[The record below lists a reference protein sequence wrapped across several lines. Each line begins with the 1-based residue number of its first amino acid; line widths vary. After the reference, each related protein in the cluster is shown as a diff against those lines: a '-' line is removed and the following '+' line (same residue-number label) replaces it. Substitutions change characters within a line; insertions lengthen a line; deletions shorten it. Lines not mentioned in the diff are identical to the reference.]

1 MFGDSVRLDSV
12 ARWTIA
18 FIMNMLLSV
27 DCFDD
32 CIVDIFFGTLEYN
45 RDLFDACRKFELA
58 HGDFKCF
65 CLLL

>member
-18 FIMNMLLSV
+18 FIMNTLLVV
-27 DCFDD
+27 DFVDD
-32 CIVDIFFGTLEYN
+32 YIVDIVCGTLEFN
-45 RDLFDACRKFELA
+45 RDFFYACRKFELA